1 MGKHLK
7 EELEV
12 KAIVNKIIKFSS
24 VDGPGNRCVIFFQG
38 CNFNCK
44 YCHNPETINLCN
56 SCGECISECE
66 TGALY
71 FENKKV
77 KWDEKKCIQC
87 DNCIKKCK
95 NNSSP
100 KIKEMSV
107 SDLLKEIEKVV
118 DFIDGVTVSGGEC
131 TLNSI
136 FITKLFIEIK
146 KRWKN
151 ITCFIDTNG
160 SLKFWKEENRELL
173 DISDGIMLD
182 IKNLNEKEHK
192 NLTGRSNLDVV
203 KNFIYLKKF
212 NKLYEIRTVIYNEKV
227 LETVEKVAKKIEN
240 NDVFYKIIK
249 YRPFGVR
256 EKYKE
261 ELKIVSEDRIKETVE
276 KYNIKKIIV

>member
-56 SCGECISECE
+56 SCGECISKCE

-240 NDVFYKIIK
+240 SDVFYKIIK

-276 KYNIKKIIV
+276 KYNTKKIIV